1 MSETALSILIW
12 LHVIG
17 VAVWLGGQVLTA
29 AAVIPTLRA
38 AGDQQFWLSALE
50 GFTRRFGRI
59 GIAAM
64 LIIVITGGAMVD
76 PRLDQAENFFGGSF
90 SDVRWGVIFV
100 VKMALWAAMIAVI
113 GLHQFVFGPRQL
125 ELAREAA
132 AAGAAGDDD
141 ALRRVRRATIA
152 LSVVGLLLTLLVAG
166 AGAFLGNHNFSMN
179 PV

>member
-1 MSETALSILIW
+1 MSETVLSILIW

-38 AGDQQFWLSALE
+38 AGDREFWLNALE

-59 GIAAM
+59 GIVTM
-64 LIIVITGGAMVD
+64 IIIVITGGAMID
-76 PRLDQAENFFGGSF
+76 PRLDQAENFGPSF
-90 SDVRWGVIFV
+90 SDARWGVIFV
-100 VKMALWAAMIAVI
+100 VKMSLWAAMIAVI

-125 ELAREAA
+125 ELARQAV
-132 AAGAAGDDD
+132 AAGEGDSPE
-141 ALRRVRRATIA
+141 LRRVQRLTIL
-152 LSVVGLLLTLLVAG
+152 LSIVGLLLTLLVAG

-179 PV
+179 AI

>member
-1 MSETALSILIW
+1 MSETVLSILIW

-38 AGDQQFWLSALE
+38 AGDREFWLSALE

-64 LIIVITGGAMVD
+64 VIIVITGGAMID
-76 PRLDQAENFFGGSF
+76 PRLDQAENFGASI
-90 SDVRWGVIFV
+90 SDARWGIIFV
-100 VKMALWAAMIAVI
+100 TKMALWAAMIAVI

-125 ELAREAA
+125 ELAREAV
-132 AAGAAGDDD
+132 AAGEGDSPE
-141 ALRRVRRATIA
+141 LRRVRRLTIL

-179 PV
+179 AA

>member
-38 AGDQQFWLSALE
+38 AGDREFWLSALE

-64 LIIVITGGAMVD
+64 VIIVITGGAMID
-76 PRLDQAENFFGGSF
+76 PRLDQAENFGASI
-90 SDVRWGVIFV
+90 SDARWGIIFV
-100 VKMALWAAMIAVI
+100 TKMALWAAMIAVI

-125 ELAREAA
+125 ELAREAV
-132 AAGAAGDDD
+132 AAGEGDSPE
-141 ALRRVRRATIA
+141 LRRVRRLTIL

-179 PV
+179 AA

>member
-1 MSETALSILIW
+1 MSETVLSILIW

-38 AGDQQFWLSALE
+38 AGDREFWLSALE

-64 LIIVITGGAMVD
+64 VIIVATGGAMID
-76 PRLDQAENFFGGSF
+76 PRLDQAENFGASI
-90 SDVRWGVIFV
+90 SDARWGIIFV
-100 VKMALWAAMIAVI
+100 AKMALWAAMIAVI

-125 ELAREAA
+125 ELAREAV
-132 AAGAAGDDD
+132 AAGKGDSPE
-141 ALRRVRRATIA
+141 LRRVRRLTIM
-152 LSVVGLLLTLLVAG
+152 LSIVGLLLTLLVAG

-179 PV
+179 AA

>member
-1 MSETALSILIW
+1 MSETVLSILIW

-17 VAVWLGGQVLTA
+17 VAVWLGGQILTA

-38 AGDQQFWLSALE
+38 AGDREFWLSALE

-64 LIIVITGGAMVD
+64 VIIVITGGAMID
-76 PRLDQAENFFGGSF
+76 PRLDQAENFGASF
-90 SDVRWGVIFV
+90 YDARWGIIFV
-100 VKMALWAAMIAVI
+100 AKMALWAAMIAVI

-125 ELAREAA
+125 ELARRAV
-132 AAGAAGDDD
+132 AAGDADD
-141 ALRRVRRATIA
+141 SAELRRVRRLTIA
-152 LSVVGLLLTLLVAG
+152 LSVVGLLLTLAVAA

-179 PV
+179 PS